1 LGQKWWA
8 IGLSAVFFGMT
19 HSVIQQSLAA
29 AIIGVA
35 LGYIAVQS
43 GSLIPCILFH
53 FVYNGLNVGLSEV
66 SAQLQE
72 SVERWPAL
80 GWLFQEP
87 AADQAVYPWYVTGA
101 CAVAAAGL
109 LVWFHRLPYL
119 ATREERISDARARQG
134 HVTLVGG
141 VTNSVE

>member
-1 LGQKWWA
+1 
-8 IGLSAVFFGMT
+8 MT

-29 AIIGVA
+29 AIIGVV
-35 LGYIAVQS
+35 LGYIAVQT

-53 FVYNGLNVGLSEV
+53 CVYNGLGIGLSEA
-66 SAQLQE
+66 SEQLQE
-72 SVERWPAL
+72 AVQRWPAL

-87 AADQAVYPWYVTGA
+87 AANQTVYPWYITVA
-101 CAVAAAGL
+101 CALAAAGL

-119 ATREERISDARARQG
+119 ATREERISDARARQA
-134 HVTLVGG
+134 HAPLVGG